1 MSNYR
6 ITKEQ
11 RSYLDS
17 LVCQRISDDPAN
29 RAVIEKFTNPRNR
42 ALPYALKNGWNEDK
56 KDKIAYYIVREPGE
70 DSEPLLF
77 FSLKCGEIVIPFNLE
92 KLRTAL
98 ENSEALLDA
107 AWGLEAPEWA
117 MEIIEQ
123 RKVDGKLPQ
132 EKLLEF
138 YTRHKRNEDKW
149 EQYNEE
155 IRLEGQNIVRT
166 KRTMAGVELVHFC
179 VHSPAVQKW
188 KAMGMG
194 AQGIG
199 RTMFWQFVEP
209 VIQQVRDLVGCEY
222 IYLFAADAKKNGH
235 LVNYYMDL
243 GFEIREDLTVSKPAY
258 DFCCFFMCQ
267 KVTSLRN
274 RRNDFLRNYNK
285 PREAE

>member
-11 RSYLDS
+11 RAYLDS

-98 ENSEALLDA
+98 ENSGALLDA

-243 GFEIREDLTVSKPAY
+243 GFEIREDLSVSKPAY
-258 DFCCFFMCQ
+258 DFGCFFMCQ

-274 RRNDFLRNYNK
+274 RRNDFLRNFNK